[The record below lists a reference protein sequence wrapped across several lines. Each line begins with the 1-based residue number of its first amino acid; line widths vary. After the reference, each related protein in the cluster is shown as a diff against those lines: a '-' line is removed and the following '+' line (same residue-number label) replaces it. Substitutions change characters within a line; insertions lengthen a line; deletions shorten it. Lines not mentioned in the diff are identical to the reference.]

1 MFQRFAATPS
11 MATLVRDLRA
21 RGVTSKSWTT
31 SKGIERSGKLITK
44 GYVYKVFKNPVY
56 IGMAAYK
63 GKQFPGE
70 HEPIIEQELW
80 DTVQENLKAGD
91 KHAKGGSESR
101 DTKAPTL
108 LRGLLFSP
116 EGRAFTPGWT
126 SKGPKRYLYYI
137 NTDSI
142 KLGKDACEVRRIP
155 AGEIEGVVVQQ
166 LRGALRSP
174 EILSQ
179 AVHEVSIARPDISE
193 TDAIKHLQS
202 IDQVW
207 DHLFPAEQMRI
218 AQALIERITVR
229 KDGISITW
237 KTKGMP
243 RFLRDTIMQ
252 QTYKEAA

>member
-1 MFQRFAATPS
+1 MCS
-11 MATLVRDLRA
+11 SDL
-21 RGVTSKSWTT
+21 
-31 SKGIERSGKLITK
+31 
-44 GYVYKVFKNPVY
+44 
-56 IGMAAYK
+56 
-63 GKQFPGE
+63 
-70 HEPIIEQELW
+70 
-80 DTVQENLKAGD
+80 
-91 KHAKGGSESR
+91 
-101 DTKAPTL
+101 L